1 MQAATIAG
9 TSWLMLTAL
18 IQFILYEVAAFVL
31 GLVFAVILFIFP
43 IVNHIRIFIAIRRHN
58 NQVHAAV
65 SGQNL
70 SAIFAREKKVAI
82 DMFIVIAVL
91 LLFMVP
97 ALIVN
102 IFEGL
107 LGDYFD
113 FWYAWTI
120 SLVYMNSSVNPL
132 IYLVRH
138 TEIRNAVRSR
148 IFPNR

>member
-18 IQFILYEVAAFVL
+18 IQFILSEVAAFVL
-31 GLVFAVILFIFP
+31 GLVF
-43 IVNHIRIFIAIRRHN
+43 IAIRRHN
-58 NQVHAAV
+58 NQAHAAV

-138 TEIRNAVRSR
+138 TEIRNAVRST
-148 IFPNR
+148 IFSNH

>member
-9 TSWLMLTAL
+9 TSWLALTIL
-18 IQFILYEVAAFVL
+18 IQFLSDFAEFVL
-31 GLVFAVILFIFP
+31 RLVFGVILFILP
-43 IVNHIRIFIAIRRHN
+43 IVNHIRIFIAIRHHN
-58 NQVHAAV
+58 NQVHDAV
-65 SGQNL
+65 SGQIL

-91 LLFMVP
+91 ILFMAP

-102 IFEGL
+102 IFQEL

-113 FWYAWTI
+113 FLYAWTI

-148 IFPNR
+148 FFSNQ